1 MRLKTITPHQK
12 KTLVAGSVGNVL
24 EWYDFAL
31 YGYFAPIIAKLFF
44 PAKDELA
51 SLLSTFGVFALG
63 FLMRPL
69 GAAIFGF
76 VGDRVGRKKALMLSV
91 ILMAI
96 PTTLLGVLPTYV
108 QIGVAAPVLLTL
120 LRLIQGI
127 SIGGEF
133 TCSISF
139 VVEHAPPSRRGF
151 FGSWTVFSLLCGV
164 LLGSAVSTFITSAL
178 SQDAI
183 TSWGWRVPFIL
194 GVLIGGVGLFLRTGI
209 EESPIFKSLE
219 SSGNVSKAPIR
230 EALTQY
236 RRETLTTV
244 GATSVGSVT
253 FYMIFVYMITFLS
266 TETKVPYSSALEI
279 NTASMIVLMVL
290 TPLMGTISDR
300 IGRKLLL
307 IAGSLIIAI
316 LSYPLFLLIS
326 RDKVLYD
333 LAGQVVFALGLAMV
347 FGPFGAML
355 VELFPTRVCM
365 SAMSLG
371 YNIGFAVFGGTAPLI
386 ATYLIKETGSKT
398 APSIC
403 LIVSAL
409 ISLLIFLKLRETFQS
424 PLS

>member
-31 YGYFAPIIAKLFF
+31 YGSFAPIIAKLFF

-76 VGDRVGRKKALMLSV
+76 VGDRVGRKRALMLSV

-230 EALTQY
+230 EALTHY
-236 RRETLTTV
+236 RKETLTTV
-244 GATSVGSVT
+244 GATCVGSVT
-253 FYMIFVYMITFLS
+253 FYMIFVYLITFLS
-266 TETKVPYSSALEI
+266 TETNVPYSSALEI
-279 NTASMIVLMVL
+279 NTISMIVLMVL
-290 TPLMGTISDR
+290 TPLMGAISDR
-300 IGRKLLL
+300 LGRKPLL

-326 RDKVLYD
+326 QDKVLYD
-333 LAGQVVFALGLAMV
+333 LAGQVVFAIGLAMV

-355 VELFPTRVCM
+355 VELFPTRVRM

-409 ISLLIFLKLRETFQS
+409 ISLLIFLKLRETFRS

>member
-31 YGYFAPIIAKLFF
+31 YGSFAPIIAKLFF

-76 VGDRVGRKKALMLSV
+76 VGDRAGRKKALMLSV

-127 SIGGEF
+127 SVGGEF

-164 LLGSAVSTFITSAL
+164 LLGSAVSTFITSTL
-178 SQDAI
+178 SQDAVA
-183 TSWGWRVPFIL
+183 SWGWRVPFLL
-194 GVLIGGVGLFLRTGI
+194 GALIGGAALFLRTGI

-219 SSGNVSKAPIR
+219 SSGDVSKAPIR
-230 EALTQY
+230 EALTHY
-236 RRETLTTV
+236 RRETLTNV
-244 GATSVGSVT
+244 GATCVGSVT
-253 FYMIFVYMITFLS
+253 FYMIFVYLITFLS

-279 NTASMIVLMVL
+279 NTASMIVLMVV
-290 TPLMGTISDR
+290 TPFMGAISDR
-300 IGRKLLL
+300 IGRKSVL
-307 IAGSLIIAI
+307 IAGSLMIAI

-326 RDKVLYD
+326 QDKVLYD

-355 VELFPTRVCM
+355 VELFPTRVRM

-409 ISLLIFLKLRETFQS
+409 ISLLIFLKLRETFQR